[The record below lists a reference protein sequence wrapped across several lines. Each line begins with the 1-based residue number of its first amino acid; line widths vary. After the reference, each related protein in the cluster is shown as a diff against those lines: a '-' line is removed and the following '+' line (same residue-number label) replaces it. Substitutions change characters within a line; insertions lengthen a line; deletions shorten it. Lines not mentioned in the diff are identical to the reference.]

1 MKDINLLIWLTQLGL
16 SVAMPLIGFTFLGI
30 WLSRSW
36 GFGTWTVWAGI
47 ILGILSAVNGFRSS
61 LQAMKFM
68 TKDKKNSDPP
78 PVSFNDHI

>member
-30 WLSRSW
+30 WLNRSL

>member
-1 MKDINLLIWLTQLGL
+1 MKEVNLLIWMTQLGL
-16 SVAMPLIGFTFLGI
+16 SVALPLIGFTFLGI
-30 WLSRSW
+30 WLSRSL